1 MYGIS
6 GISHINDVG
15 EGAGSVEMMEEK
27 VLKMSITKQFTKYV
41 TQNIFGMLGI
51 SCYIIADT
59 FFISKAAG
67 ADGITVLNLVLPIY
81 SIIFAIGSMIGVGSA
96 TRFAILRAQKEK
108 SAEYY
113 FSNAICWVW
122 MIAIPFVL
130 AGIFV
135 PDKIIALMGG
145 DAGIVALGTG
155 YTRIFLLFAPFF
167 MMNYVISAFV
177 RNDNAPSLAMFGT
190 LVGSL
195 SNILFD
201 YVFMFPLGM
210 GLPGAALA
218 TAASP
223 IISILICGTHFWGKK
238 NTIRFQM
245 SMPSTKKL
253 WQSCQLGVSAFV
265 GEISSGV
272 TTAVFNFLI
281 LALVGNVG
289 VAAYGVVA
297 NFALVAVAVF
307 NGISLGAQPLVS
319 TYYGEGNHG
328 AVSKILRLGSGTA
341 VVLATLILT
350 VVYGFTEELVSI
362 FNSENS
368 LELAEYAYTGI
379 RLYFIGFLFAGFNIV
394 GSGFLSAT
402 EQAKEAFLTS
412 LLRGFAGILA
422 FSVLLSSILGLNGV
436 WLSFP
441 ASELATLAVML
452 LILIRGQSDKDQTER
467 AA

>member
-1 MYGIS
+1 
-6 GISHINDVG
+6 
-15 EGAGSVEMMEEK
+15 
-27 VLKMSITKQFTKYV
+27 MSITKQFTKYV

-96 TRFAILRAQKEK
+96 TRFAILRAQKDK
-108 SAEYY
+108 SSEYY

-122 MIAIPFVL
+122 MIAVPFVL
-130 AGIFV
+130 AGIFI
-135 PDKIIALMGG
+135 PGKIIAMMGG
-145 DAGIVALGTG
+145 DVGIVALGTG
-155 YTRIFLLFAPFF
+155 YTRIFLLFTPFF

-177 RNDNAPSLAMFGT
+177 RNDNAPSLAMLGT
-190 LVGSL
+190 LAGSL

-201 YVFMFPLGM
+201 YIFMFPLGM
-210 GLPGAALA
+210 GLEGAALA

-223 IISILICGTHFWGKK
+223 IISILICGTHFLGKK

-245 SMPSTKKL
+245 AIPSIKKL

-289 VAAYGVVA
+289 VAAYGVIA

-307 NGISLGAQPLVS
+307 NGVSQGSQPLLS
-319 TYYGEGNHG
+319 DYYGRGNH
-328 AVSKILRLGSGTA
+328 ASVSKIIRLSI
-341 VVLATLILT
+341 ATSFMLSILILLF
-350 VVYGFTEELVSI
+350 VFAFAGRIAAV
-362 FNSENS
+362 FNNENNAALTS
-368 LELAEYAYTGI
+368 YAVAGLK
-379 RLYFIGFLFAGFNIV
+379 LYFTGFVFAGFNIV
-394 GSGFLSAT
+394 GTGILSAI
-402 EQAKEAFLTS
+402 ELARPAFIASIT
-412 LLRGFAGILA
+412 RGFVAIIICA
-422 FSVLLSSILGLNGV
+422 FVMSWLFGMNGV
-436 WLSFP
+436 WLAFP
-441 ASELATLAVML
+441 TAEFVTS
-452 LILIRGQSDKDQTER
+452 LIV
-467 AA
+467 AAAIIKNRKGKI

>member
-1 MYGIS
+1 
-6 GISHINDVG
+6 
-15 EGAGSVEMMEEK
+15 
-27 VLKMSITKQFTKYV
+27 MSITKQFTKYV

-96 TRFAILRAQKEK
+96 TRFAILRAQKDK
-108 SAEYY
+108 ASEYY

-122 MIAIPFVL
+122 MIAVPFVL
-130 AGIFV
+130 AGIFI
-135 PDKIIALMGG
+135 PGKIIAMMGG
-145 DAGIVALGTG
+145 DVGIVALGTG
-155 YTRIFLLFAPFF
+155 YTRIFLLFTPFF

-177 RNDNAPSLAMFGT
+177 RNDNAPSLAMLGT
-190 LVGSL
+190 LAGSL

-201 YVFMFPLGM
+201 YIFMFPLGM
-210 GLPGAALA
+210 GLEGAALA

-223 IISILICGTHFWGKK
+223 IISILICGTHFLGKK

-245 SMPSTKKL
+245 AIPSIKKL

-289 VAAYGVVA
+289 VAAYGVIA

-307 NGISLGAQPLVS
+307 NGISQGAQPLVS
-319 TYYGEGNHG
+319 TYYGEGDHK

-341 VVLATLILT
+341 IVLAGVIIAG
-350 VVYGFTEELVSI
+350 VYGFTEELISI

-368 LELAEYAYTGI
+368 VELAEYAYTGM
-379 RLYFIGFLFAGFNIV
+379 RFYFIGFLFAGFNIV

-412 LLRGFAGILA
+412 FLRGLAGILA
-422 FSVLLSSILGLNGV
+422 FSILLSLILGLNGV
-436 WLSFP
+436 WMSFP
-441 ASELATLAVML
+441 ASELATFVVML
-452 LILIRGQSDKDQTER
+452 LILIRGSVGRKQ
-467 AA
+467 AAKAA

>member
-1 MYGIS
+1 
-6 GISHINDVG
+6 
-15 EGAGSVEMMEEK
+15 
-27 VLKMSITKQFTKYV
+27 MSITKQFIKYV

-81 SIIFAIGSMIGVGSA
+81 SIIFAMGSMIGVGSA
-96 TRFAILRAQKEK
+96 TRFAILRAQKDK
-108 SAEYY
+108 SAERY
-113 FSNAICWVW
+113 FSNVICWVW

-130 AGIFV
+130 AGIFI
-135 PDKIIALMGG
+135 PGKIIALMGG

-177 RNDNAPSLAMFGT
+177 RNDNAPSLAMLGT
-190 LVGSL
+190 LAGSL

-201 YVFMFPLGM
+201 YIFMFPLGM
-210 GLPGAALA
+210 GLEGAALA

-223 IISILICGTHFWGKK
+223 IISILICGTHFFGKK

-245 SMPSTKKL
+245 AVPSIKKL

-289 VAAYGVVA
+289 VAAYGVIA
-297 NFALVAVAVF
+297 NFALVAVSVF
-307 NGISLGAQPLVS
+307 NGISQGAQPLVS
-319 TYYGEGNHG
+319 TYYGKGDHR

-341 VVLATLILT
+341 IVLAVLIIAG
-350 VVYGFTEELVSI
+350 VYGFTEELVSI

-368 LELAEYAYTGI
+368 VELAEYAYTGM
-379 RLYFIGFLFAGFNIV
+379 RFYFIGFLFAGFNIV

-402 EQAKEAFLTS
+402 EQAKAAFVTS
-412 LLRGFAGILA
+412 FLRGFAGILA

-441 ASELATLAVML
+441 ASELATFIVML
-452 LILIRGQSDKDQTER
+452 VVLVCGLRGKGQNAS